1 MDARTKVLVVDDNVD
16 AADWLA
22 EYLRLFGVDV
32 VVAYGGIEGLAL
44 ARVLLPKL
52 IFLDIGMPE
61 FDGYQVAMSL
71 RSETSFANV
80 KIVALTAW
88 GDISSREKSKAA
100 GFDLHI
106 TKPANLDVL
115 LSLAT

>member
-1 MDARTKVLVVDDNVD
+1 MDARIKVLVVDDNVD
-16 AADWLA
+16 AADLLA
-22 EYLRLFGVDV
+22 EYLRFFGVDV
-32 VVAYGGIEGLAL
+32 VVAHGGIEGLTL
-44 ARVLLPKL
+44 ARALLPTL

-71 RSETSFANV
+71 RSDTSFASV

-88 GDISSREKSKAA
+88 GDISSREKSKTA

-106 TKPANLDVL
+106 TKPANLDAL
-115 LSLAT
+115 LALAT